1 MSRLDFLRGPVPAV
15 DHNARTIAAL
25 AANPGCNRRAVLDAA
40 GVDKQATARH
50 LGYPVPFGQSVFAIT
65 RAKAFEEQVKAGGC
79 ADLLRLLR
87 ELLGLTIPEVA
98 YDDIADVGGNASHA
112 VRHARTRTLLRR
124 AAENPEN
131 PENPEDAGTLFDH
144 PLLRLDVGGQEV
156 YLEPDV
162 IAFQAAGRFHVVAIK
177 SFAVVDGQAEPAK
190 VAAAA
195 RQAAV
200 YVHALRTM
208 FEAEGIDPGRVA
220 HNVVLVC
227 PKDFANTPTA
237 TLVDVRQQLT
247 VLTRQLSRLTR
258 VNRILD
264 ELPPD
269 LTFDLRV
276 DADGTPTRSS
286 ADLARAMRRVEA
298 RFTPECLASCEM
310 AYFCRAEARECG
322 STGALGRAA
331 RDELGGVES
340 IPVVIGLADGTLEP
354 SEDQAEIAGQL
365 RLAHRLYADLVTRLT
380 PDADAPL
387 RAEFVAEVHAGTV
400 A

>member
-40 GVDKQATARH
+40 GVDKQSTARY
-50 LGYPVPFGQSVFAIT
+50 LGYPAPFGQSVFAIT

-112 VRHARTRTLLRR
+112 VRHARTRILLRR
-124 AAENPEN
+124 AAEDPEG
-131 PENPEDAGTLFDH
+131 AGTLFDH

-162 IAFQAAGRFHVVAIK
+162 IAFQAEGRFHVVAIK
-177 SFAVVDGQAEPAK
+177 SFAVVDGQAEPAQ
-190 VAAAA
+190 VASAA

-200 YVHALRTM
+200 YVHALRTL

-247 VLTRQLSRLTR
+247 VLARQLSRLTR
-258 VNRILD
+258 VDRILD
-264 ELPPD
+264 ELPQG
-269 LTFDLRV
+269 LTFDLRK

-286 ADLARAMRRVEA
+286 ADLARAMRQVEA
-298 RFTPECLASCEM
+298 RFAPECLASCEM
-310 AYFCRAEARECG
+310 AYFCRSEARECG
-322 STGALGRAA
+322 STGVLGRAA

-340 IPVVIGLADGTLEP
+340 IPIVIGLADGTLEP

-365 RLAHRLYADLVTRLT
+365 RLAHRLYAELFPRLT
-380 PDADAPL
+380 PDADTAL
-387 RAEFVAEVHAGTV
+387 DAGLVGELHAGTV